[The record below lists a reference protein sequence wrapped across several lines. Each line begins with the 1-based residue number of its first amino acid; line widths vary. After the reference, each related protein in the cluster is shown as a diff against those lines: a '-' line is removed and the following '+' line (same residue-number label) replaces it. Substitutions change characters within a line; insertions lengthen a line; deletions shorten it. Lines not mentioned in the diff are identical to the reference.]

1 MWRLVLLLGF
11 GFVNSLFFPGEILV
25 LYAILGF
32 ILVPVRHWKNRS
44 LLILSFILMLQPVE
58 WIKVVC
64 GWLSPDYAPRQ
75 MIFSLGDV
83 YPQLGGDSWWEMV
96 KMNFTIG
103 QLASLNWAWCYGRV
117 FQTCALFVLGLWI
130 GRMGYFDS
138 SSETALGRSRNFWT
152 YVLCFSLP
160 LAVVFYF
167 VKAFVFALVSQPL
180 MLDSLKT
187 ILNSWYNFCFMLTM
201 VSVFLLLYW
210 MGKGK
215 IQKILVPYGRM
226 SLTDYI
232 MQSVIG
238 SFLYFGYGLALHQ
251 YCGTTVSLCVGIVF
265 FLLQLAF
272 AHWWF
277 RHFKRGPLE
286 TLWHKLTWLGRTVS

>member
-1 MWRLVLLLGF
+1 MGDGEDEFYYRTAGQSELGMVLRQSIPDLCLVCARPVDWPDGVF
-11 GFVNSLFFPGEILV
+11 RFIFRNGPGT
-25 LYAILGF
+25 F
-32 ILVPVRHWKNRS
+32 
-44 LLILSFILMLQPVE
+44 
-58 WIKVVC
+58 
-64 GWLSPDYAPRQ
+64 
-75 MIFSLGDV
+75 
-83 YPQLGGDSWWEMV
+83 PQLLD
-96 KMNFTIG
+96 
-103 QLASLNWAWCYGRV
+103 LRV
-117 FQTCALFVLGLWI
+117 VLFSSAGSGL
-130 GRMGYFDS
+130 
-138 SSETALGRSRNFWT
+138 L
-152 YVLCFSLP
+152 
-160 LAVVFYF
+160 F

-201 VSVFLLLYW
+201 VSAFLLLYW

-251 YCGTTVSLCVGIVF
+251 YCGTTVSLLVGIVF

-272 AHWWF
+272 PIGGSGISNAVRWKPF
-277 RHFKRGPLE
+277 G
-286 TLWHKLTWLGRTVS
+286 TS

>member
-1 MWRLVLLLGF
+1 
-11 GFVNSLFFPGEILV
+11 
-25 LYAILGF
+25 
-32 ILVPVRHWKNRS
+32 
-44 LLILSFILMLQPVE
+44 
-58 WIKVVC
+58 
-64 GWLSPDYAPRQ
+64 
-75 MIFSLGDV
+75 
-83 YPQLGGDSWWEMV
+83 
-96 KMNFTIG
+96 
-103 QLASLNWAWCYGRV
+103 
-117 FQTCALFVLGLWI
+117 
-130 GRMGYFDS
+130 MGYFDS
-138 SSETALGRSRNFWT
+138 SSETDLGRSRNFWT

-160 LAVVFYF
+160 LAVAFYF

-201 VSVFLLLYW
+201 VSAFLLLYW

-251 YCGTTVSLCVGIVF
+251 YCGTTVSLLVGIVF

-272 AHWWF
+272 SHWWF

-286 TLWHKLTWLGRTVS
+286 TLWHKLTWLGRTVR

>member
-138 SSETALGRSRNFWT
+138 SSETALGRSRSFWT

-160 LAVVFYF
+160 LAVAFYF

-201 VSVFLLLYW
+201 VSAFLLLYW

-251 YCGTTVSLCVGIVF
+251 YCGTTVSLLVGIVF

-272 AHWWF
+272 SHWWF

-286 TLWHKLTWLGRTVS
+286 TLWHKLTWLGRTVR